1 MVDKTKIKI
10 WARTDG
16 NPCNAG
22 TGLMP
27 MEEPVPSFPAR
38 AGDKVIKPKTDNN
51 SIIVMGRDRNPFGPP
66 KSKVPH
72 GSEEDPNNPKS
83 SKSQVSGFSD
93 HQGAGAITIT
103 VGRGAPFPVEKLNHE
118 IYPSGL
124 PSLYT
129 TRKPDFLA
137 TERLANGVS
146 HPGYVMDA
154 ATIYM
159 SQMCQIDDYFKI
171 KKQKITLDK
180 NRSPASQTD
189 DLGPCSAIMIKAD
202 KVRMHSRRDV
212 YIVAGGDADT
222 THDSNNNRINE
233 SGRIHLV
240 SKNGNDPS
248 VRPQSPA
255 VRYNELK
262 DCLLDITKSLK
273 SLGNIVNTNLLSQ
286 KLLNFRLANSIV
298 GTAVGMSTQDP
309 LAQAANQVKSLSDM
323 AELLQIH
330 AELTTNINL
339 VEANFLFESG
349 QGSIA
354 SRHVTLS

>member
-1 MVDKTKIKI
+1 MSVFTIHN
-10 WARTDG
+10 TY
-16 NPCNAG
+16 
-22 TGLMP
+22 TTL
-27 MEEPVPSFPAR
+27 SL
-38 AGDKVIKPKTDNN
+38 T
-51 SIIVMGRDRNPFGPP
+51 RDRG
-66 KSKVPH
+66 
-72 GSEEDPNNPKS
+72 
-83 SKSQVSGFSD
+83 
-93 HQGAGAITIT
+93 
-103 VGRGAPFPVEKLNHE
+103 VGVIAPLLLLVA
-118 IYPSGL
+118 
-124 PSLYT
+124 T
-129 TRKPDFLA
+129 TLTF
-137 TERLANGVS
+137 
-146 HPGYVMDA
+146 
-154 ATIYM
+154 
-159 SQMCQIDDYFKI
+159 
-171 KKQKITLDK
+171 
-180 NRSPASQTD
+180 
-189 DLGPCSAIMIKAD
+189 GPCSAIMIKAD